1 MLSILGLVGGLALLI
16 WLTVRGVNI
25 LVAGPVAA
33 FLVAITSNITL
44 LPPCRW
50 RCPQFRQRLYGRLC
64 LIPFRLVFNVF
75 AGRDFWRNHGCQWR
89 RRKCRPLDHA
99 EIR

>member
-44 LPPCRW
+44 LPP
-50 RCPQFRQRLYGRLC
+50 L
-64 LIPFRLVFNVF
+64 
-75 AGRDFWRNHGCQWR
+75 
-89 RRKCRPLDHA
+89 PLAMPPISPAPIWAALPHSFPTGF
-99 EIR
+99 